1 MDASKILYKILLQKK
16 KKEKRKCKPYEW
28 KKMTPKETIFEEEYL
43 EIVYFLKESLT
54 EVFFQNKTIYK
65 NCFA

>member
-1 MDASKILYKILLQKK
+1 
-16 KKEKRKCKPYEW
+16 
-28 KKMTPKETIFEEEYL
+28 MTPKETIFGEEYL
-43 EIVYFLKESLT
+43 EIVCFLKESLK